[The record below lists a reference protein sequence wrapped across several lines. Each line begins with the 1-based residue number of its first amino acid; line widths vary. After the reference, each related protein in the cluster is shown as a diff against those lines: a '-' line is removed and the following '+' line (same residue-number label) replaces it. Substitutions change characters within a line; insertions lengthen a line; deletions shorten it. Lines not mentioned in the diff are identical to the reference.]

1 LLYLES
7 AAMSKPAQL
16 SDFDE
21 ARRIVGMLESA
32 TNPEEYK
39 ELFGI
44 SDEDEEFYRNLLD
57 NRAKPTKLSFIES

>member
-1 LLYLES
+1 
-7 AAMSKPAQL
+7 MSKPAQL